1 MARIG
6 GDRIEGDRIERAV
19 LDALSGV
26 APDADLSALVPD
38 RPFRDQFDFDSVD
51 FLNFVLK
58 LENALGIRVPE
69 LDYPQLISL
78 DGCRAYLGKAP
89 A

>member
-1 MARIG
+1 MTGID
-6 GDRIEGDRIERAV
+6 GDRIDRVVRDSLGA
-19 LDALSGV
+19 V
-26 APDADLSALVPD
+26 APDADLPALAPD
-38 RPFRDQFDFDSVD
+38 RPFRDQMDFDSVD

-69 LDYPQLISL
+69 LDYPQLITL
-78 DGCRAYLGKAP
+78 DGCRAYLAKAT